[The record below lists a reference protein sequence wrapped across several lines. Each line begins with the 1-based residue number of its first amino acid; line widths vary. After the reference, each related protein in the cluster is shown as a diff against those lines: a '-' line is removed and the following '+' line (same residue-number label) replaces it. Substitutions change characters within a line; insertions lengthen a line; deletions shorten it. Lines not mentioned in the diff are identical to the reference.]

1 MKGKITIEL
10 TTNSAR
16 MPDLGFGANWLMTTL
31 PGLPHKDNNDK
42 EGLLSDKYTITRVST
57 EVQ

>member
-1 MKGKITIEL
+1 
-10 TTNSAR
+10 